1 MYLTQSLHK
10 GRREK
15 GEATAIVSGAHRLG
29 FGEFTERVARLG
41 AALRQLGMASGDR
54 VGMMSLNSHRFV
66 EYFFGTWWGGG
77 VVNPVNIRWNPKEV
91 AYSLDDCD
99 TRILLV
105 DDLFAPLVGELRR
118 LSTSLRTVVYC
129 GEGEVPE
136 GMVGYEALLAGTAAI
151 DDAPHTGDE
160 LAAVMYTG
168 GTTGR
173 PKGVML
179 SHGSLCI
186 NALATVAALPRDG
199 HEAVSIVAAPMFHV
213 AGCGIAIQNMLRL
226 VPMHVVPMFDELAV
240 LDTLQQARVTEM
252 FLVPTMIKRVIEHPR
267 FGEFDLSRLKLLF
280 YGAAPIDAALLD
292 QAMRALPATAF
303 AQVYGMTE
311 LSPVVTA
318 LPPRCHLPGPD
329 RDRLLRSAGTPI
341 AIAEVR
347 IVDGEDREL
356 PAGQVGEI
364 VARGPMVMQ
373 GYWNKPA
380 ETEAALR
387 GGWMHTGDGGYMDAQ
402 GFVFVV
408 DRMKDMIV
416 SGGENVY
423 SAEVENAIAQ
433 LPQVLMS
440 AVIGVP
446 DDKWGERV
454 HAVIVRREGMALEAE
469 AVIAHCRAQIASY
482 KCPRSVEFRD
492 ALPLSAAGKLQ
503 KFQLR
508 DPYWAGKQRRVG

>member
-1 MYLTQSLHK
+1 MFLTQPLLK
-10 GRREK
+10 GRRENAR
-15 GEATAIVSGAHRLG
+15 ATAVVCGNTRLD
-29 FGEFTERVARLG
+29 FGTFTDRVARLG
-41 AALRQLGMASGDR
+41 AVLKQLGMARGDR

-77 VVNPVNIRWNPKEV
+77 VINPVNIRWNPKEV

-105 DDLFAPLVGELRR
+105 DDLFAPMVPALRQ
-118 LSTSLRTVVYC
+118 LSKSLRTVVYC
-129 GEGEVPE
+129 GDGAVPE
-136 GMVGYEALLAGTAAI
+136 GMAGYEALLAQAQPI
-151 DDAPHTGDE
+151 DDAPHSGDE
-160 LAAVMYTG
+160 LAAIMYTG
-168 GTTGR
+168 GTTGQ

-179 SHGSLCI
+179 THGSLCI
-186 NALATVAALPRDG
+186 NALGTVAALPRDT
-199 HEAVSIVAAPMFHV
+199 HDAAAIVAAPMFHV
-213 AGCGIAIQNMLRL
+213 AGCGVALQSLLRQMP
-226 VPMHVVPMFDELAV
+226 VHVVPMFDELAV
-240 LDTLQQARVTEM
+240 LQTLQSARITEM

-267 FGEFDLSRLKLLF
+267 FAEFDLSSLRLLS

-292 QAMRALPATAF
+292 QAMRAFPGTAF

-318 LPPRCHLPGPD
+318 LPPHCHLPGPD
-329 RDRLLRSAGTPI
+329 RERLLRSAGTPI
-341 AIAEVR
+341 SIAEVR
-347 IVDGEDREL
+347 IVDGEDNEL
-356 PAGQVGEI
+356 PHGQVGEI
-364 VARGPMVMQ
+364 VARGPMVMK
-373 GYWNKPA
+373 GYWNKP
-380 ETEAALR
+380 EQTEAALR
-387 GGWMHTGDGGYMDAQ
+387 GGWMHTGDGGYMDEQ
-402 GFVFVV
+402 GFVYVV

-433 LPQVLMS
+433 MPQVLMS

-469 AVIAHCRAQIASY
+469 AVIAHCREQIASY

-508 DPYWAGKQRRVG
+508 EPFWAGRERRVG

>member
-1 MYLTQSLHK
+1 MFLTQALHK

-15 GEATAIVSGAHRLG
+15 ARATAVACGDTRLDYRA
-29 FGEFTERVARLG
+29 FTDRVARLG
-41 AALRQLGMASGDR
+41 AALRQLGMAPGDR
-54 VGMMSLNSHRFV
+54 VGMMSLNSHRFA

-77 VVNPVNIRWNPKEV
+77 VINPVNIRWNPKEV

-105 DDLFAPLVGELRR
+105 DDLFAPMVPALRG
-118 LSTSLRTVVYC
+118 LSKSLRTVVYC
-129 GEGEVPE
+129 GNGAVPE
-136 GMVGYEALLAGTAAI
+136 GMSGYEALLAATDPV
-151 DDAPHTGDE
+151 DDAAHGGDE
-160 LAAVMYTG
+160 LAAIMYTG
-168 GTTGR
+168 GTTGQ

-179 SHGSLCI
+179 THGSLCI
-186 NALATVAALPRDG
+186 NALGTVAALPRDTQD
-199 HEAVSIVAAPMFHV
+199 AAAIVAAPMFHV
-213 AGCGIAIQNMLRL
+213 AGCGIALQSVLRL
-226 VPMHVVPMFDELAV
+226 VPMHIVPMFDELAV
-240 LDTLQQARVTEM
+240 LRTLQSARVTEM
-252 FLVPTMIKRVIEHPR
+252 FLVPTMIKRVVEHPR
-267 FGEFDLSRLKLLF
+267 FAEFDLSALRLLS

-292 QAMRALPATAF
+292 QAMRAFPGAAF

-318 LPPRCHLPGPD
+318 LPPHCHLPGPD
-329 RDRLLRSAGTPI
+329 RERLLRSAGTPI

-347 IVDGEDREL
+347 IVDGEDNEL
-356 PAGQVGEI
+356 PPGQVGEI
-364 VARGPMVMQ
+364 VARGPMVMK
-373 GYWNKPA
+373 GYWNKPQ

-387 GGWMHTGDGGYMDAQ
+387 GGWMHTGDGGRMDED
-402 GFVFVV
+402 GFVYVV

-454 HAVIVRREGMALEAE
+454 HAVIVRREGMALEA
-469 AVIAHCRAQIASY
+469 AQVIAHCREFIAGY

-508 DPYWAGKQRRVG
+508 EPFWAGRERRVG

>member
-1 MYLTQSLHK
+1 MFLTQSLHK
-10 GRREK
+10 ARREK
-15 GEATAIVSGAHRLG
+15 AGATAVVSGATRLD
-29 FGEFTERVARLG
+29 FGAFTDRVARLG
-41 AALRQLGMASGDR
+41 AVLRQLGMGRGDR

-77 VVNPVNIRWNPKEV
+77 VINPVNIRWNPKEV

-105 DDLFAPLVGELRR
+105 DDLFAPLVPQLRG
-118 LSTSLRTVVYC
+118 LSASLGTVVYC
-129 GEGEVPE
+129 GEGAVPE
-136 GMVGYEALLAGTAAI
+136 GMVGYEALLAGAAPI
-151 DDAPHTGDE
+151 DDAPHTSDE
-160 LAAVMYTG
+160 LAAIMYTG
-168 GTTGR
+168 GTTGQ

-199 HEAVSIVAAPMFHV
+199 HTAVSIVAAPMFHV
-213 AGCGIAIQNMLRL
+213 AGCGIALQNMLRL
-226 VPMHVVPMFDELAV
+226 VPQHVVPMFDELAV
-240 LDTLQQARVTEM
+240 LQAVQSARVTEM
-252 FLVPTMIKRVIEHPR
+252 FLVPTMIKRLVEHPR
-267 FGEFDLSRLKLLF
+267 FAEFDLSSLKLLF

-292 QAMRALPATAF
+292 QAMHALPATAF

-318 LPPRCHLPGPD
+318 LPPHCHQPGPD
-329 RDRLLRSAGTPI
+329 RERLLRSAGTPI

-347 IVDGEDREL
+347 IVDGDDNEL

-373 GYWNKPA
+373 GYWNRPR

-387 GGWMHTGDGGYMDAQ
+387 NGWMHTGDGGHMDAQ
-402 GFVFVV
+402 GFVYVV

-423 SAEVENAIAQ
+423 SAEVENAIAR

-446 DDKWGERV
+446 DERWGERV
-454 HAVIVRREGMALEAE
+454 HAVIVRREGASLEAGE
-469 AVIAHCRAQIASY
+469 VIAHCREQIAGY

-508 DPYWAGKQRRVG
+508 EPFWAGRERRVG

>member
-1 MYLTQSLHK
+1 MFLTQPLHK

-15 GEATAIVSGAHRLG
+15 GSAVAVVCGKQRLSY
-29 FGEFTERVARLG
+29 GELGDRVARLG
-41 AALRQLGMASGDR
+41 AVLKQLGMHAGDR

-77 VVNPVNIRWNPKEV
+77 VINPVNIRWNPKEV

-105 DDLFAPLVGELRR
+105 DDLFAPMAAELRR

-129 GEGEVPE
+129 GDGAVPE
-136 GMVGYEALLAGTAAI
+136 GMLGYEALLADAQPI
-151 DDAPHTGDE
+151 DDAPHSADE

-179 SHGSLCI
+179 THGSLYI
-186 NALATVAALPRDG
+186 NALGTVAALPRDTQ
-199 HEAVSIVAAPMFHV
+199 HAAAIVAAPMFHV
-213 AGCGIAIQNMLRL
+213 AGCGIALQSLLRL
-226 VPMHVVPMFDELAV
+226 VPIHVVPMFDELAV
-240 LDTLQQARVTEM
+240 LQTLQSARITEM
-252 FLVPTMIKRVIEHPR
+252 FLVPTMVKRVIEHPR
-267 FGEFDLSRLKLLF
+267 FAEFDLSALRLLS

-292 QAMRALPATAF
+292 QAMRAFPGTAF

-318 LPPRCHLPGPD
+318 LPSHCHQPGPD
-329 RDRLLRSAGTPI
+329 RERLLRSAGTPI

-347 IVDGEDREL
+347 IVDGEDHEL

-364 VARGPMVMQ
+364 VARGPMVMK

-387 GGWMHTGDGGYMDAQ
+387 GGWMHTGDGGYMDEQ

-433 LPQVLMS
+433 MPQVLMS

-446 DDKWGERV
+446 DEKWGERV
-454 HAVIVRREGMALEAE
+454 HAVIVRREGMALEAD
-469 AVIAHCRAQIASY
+469 AVIAHCREQIANY

-508 DPYWAGKQRRVG
+508 EPFWAGKERRVG